1 VGYKIV
7 FGFTF
12 FCIND
17 AFFCCSL
24 PKKLSDIVSES
35 GDSLSL
41 GQRQLINI
49 ARVLLRK
56 PKILVMDEATA
67 SIDNDSDNL
76 IQVQKYRQPLI
87 YHNILL

>member
-1 VGYKIV
+1 
-7 FGFTF
+7 
-12 FCIND
+12 
-17 AFFCCSL
+17 
-24 PKKLSDIVSES
+24 LSDVVSES

-76 IQVQKYRQPLI
+76 IQVYKKFFVAGIKLEL
-87 YHNILL
+87 N